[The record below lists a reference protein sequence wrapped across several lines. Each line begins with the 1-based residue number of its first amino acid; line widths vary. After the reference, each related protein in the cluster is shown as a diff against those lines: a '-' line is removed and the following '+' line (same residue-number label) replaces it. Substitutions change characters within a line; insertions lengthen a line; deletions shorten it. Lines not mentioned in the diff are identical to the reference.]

1 MVEPSDPEGDIMNN
15 IDTITTFLGW
25 CSVLN
30 IGMLCFATIMLAAMR
45 NTIIAIH
52 SRMLG
57 ISPDALPMAYM
68 QYLSNYKIAIV
79 MLNLIPYVALRI
91 MS

>member
-1 MVEPSDPEGDIMNN
+1 MNN

-25 CSVLN
+25 CSIINIVALSVVTLLLMVL
-30 IGMLCFATIMLAAMR
+30 R
-45 NTIIAIH
+45 NTVIAIH
-52 SRMLG
+52 SRILG
-57 ISPDALPMAYM
+57 ISPEALPMAYM

-79 MLNLIPYVALRI
+79 MLNLVPYIALRI